1 MDLEDRIDIWDAVA
15 KQAASPL
22 DFIRLDFLH
31 ISQLTFQKTP
41 FFLSPPPTLHT
52 QTQAELQKKVC
63 SWSDRE
69 PF

>member
-41 FFLSPPPTLHT
+41 FFLPPPPNTARPDT
-52 QTQAELQKKVC
+52 SRTSKKGVQLV
-63 SWSDRE
+63 W
-69 PF
+69 